1 MYLSDGT
8 DDSVINALN
17 NTFMSGKGSDYYR
30 MGLSLD
36 GGGMRGMLL
45 AT

>member
-1 MYLSDGT
+1 M
-8 DDSVINALN
+8 LN
-17 NTFMSGKGSDYYR
+17 NTLMSGNGSNKNYDYYR